1 MSGPVQP
8 NLGDAVSDGAVSEVR
23 LATAADLPALK
34 ALVESAYRGDAARGG
49 WTHEADLLEGERVT
63 AEDLATQLA
72 RPAMRVLVL
81 PAADGTLPATI
92 SITDLGEGVAYL
104 GMFAVDPALQAGG
117 IGRRMI
123 AAAEDWAVREFGAHT
138 MRMTVISTRAELIA
152 WYIRRGYVDT
162 GRTSPFPIPEIT
174 HLSMVVL
181 EKPLG

>member
-1 MSGPVQP
+1 
-8 NLGDAVSDGAVSEVR
+8 VSEVR
-23 LATAADLPALK
+23 LATTADLPALK

-63 AEDLATQLA
+63 AEDLAAQLA
-72 RPAMRVLVL
+72 QPAMRVLVL
-81 PAADGTLPATI
+81 PAADGILPATI
-92 SITDLGEGVAYL
+92 SITDLGAKSSADEGVAYL

-123 AAAEDWAVREFGAHT
+123 AAAEDWAMRAFGAHT

>member
-1 MSGPVQP
+1 MSS
-8 NLGDAVSDGAVSEVR
+8 DAVQDVR
-23 LATAADLPALK
+23 LATDADLPALK

-49 WTHEADLLEGERVT
+49 WTHEADLLEGERIT
-63 AEDLATQLA
+63 ADDLAAQLA
-72 RPAMRVLVL
+72 NPAMRVLVL
-81 PAADGTLPATI
+81 PGEDTTLPATI

-123 AAAEDWAVREFGAHT
+123 AAAEDWALREFSAHT
-138 MRMTVISTRAELIA
+138 MRMTVISSRAELIA

-162 GRTSPFPIPEIT
+162 GRTTPFPIPDIT

>member
-1 MSGPVQP
+1 MSSAAVQ
-8 NLGDAVSDGAVSEVR
+8 DVR
-23 LATAADLPALK
+23 LATDADLPALK

-49 WTHEADLLEGERVT
+49 WTHEADLLEGERIT
-63 AEDLATQLA
+63 ADDLAAQLA
-72 RPAMRVLVL
+72 NPAMRVLVL
-81 PAADGTLPATI
+81 PGEDTTLPATI

-123 AAAEDWAVREFGAHT
+123 AAAEDWALREFSAHT
-138 MRMTVISTRAELIA
+138 MRMTVISSRAELIA

-162 GRTSPFPIPEIT
+162 GRTTPFPVPDIT

>member
-1 MSGPVQP
+1 VSS
-8 NLGDAVSDGAVSEVR
+8 DAVQDVR
-23 LATAADLPALK
+23 LATDADLPALK

-49 WTHEADLLEGERVT
+49 WTHEADLLEGERIT
-63 AEDLATQLA
+63 ADDLAAQLA
-72 RPAMRVLVL
+72 NPAMRVLVL
-81 PAADGTLPATI
+81 PGEGAALPATI

-123 AAAEDWAVREFGAHT
+123 AAAEDWALREFSAHT
-138 MRMTVISTRAELIA
+138 MRMTVISSRAELIA

-162 GRTSPFPIPEIT
+162 GRTTPFPLPDIT

>member
-1 MSGPVQP
+1 M
-8 NLGDAVSDGAVSEVR
+8 SDGIVSEVR

-63 AEDLATQLA
+63 AEDLAAQLA
-72 RPAMRVLVL
+72 QPAMRVLVL

-92 SITDLGEGVAYL
+92 SITDLGAKSSADEGVAYL

-123 AAAEDWAVREFGAHT
+123 AAAEDWAMRAFGAHT